1 MGPILCYFA
10 HCFSA
15 PAGEVMKNDRLTR
28 RLFLQGSGAFA
39 SQSALRTALPAVFAL
54 AEVACS
60 RREDT
65 VEFAVLSNLEAI
77 EFEAIAARIL
87 PTTDTPGAVEAGVIW
102 FFDSAFDAL
111 MKDSLAA
118 ARDGLDN
125 LQSSLGGKQF
135 SALDVA
141 AQDQALQAIEDSP
154 FFDLMRNMTIYGFF
168 GMSQYGG
175 NRDNV
180 GWQLLGVEVPLHTW
194 QPPFGYYDA
203 EYRQEANNGE

>member
-1 MGPILCYFA
+1 
-10 HCFSA
+10 
-15 PAGEVMKNDRLTR
+15 MKGNRLTR

-39 SQSALRTALPAVFAL
+39 SQSALRTALPGVFAL

-60 RREDT
+60 RREET
-65 VEFAVLSNLEAI
+65 RKFAVLTDREAI

-111 MKDSLAA
+111 MKDDLGA
-118 ARDGLDN
+118 ARQGLDD
-125 LQSSLGGKQF
+125 LQSSLGGQQF
-135 SALDVA
+135 SALDDT
-141 AQDQALQAIEDSP
+141 AQDRALEAIEDGQ

-175 NRDNV
+175 NRDNL
-180 GWQLLGVEVPLHTW
+180 GWQLLGVDDPVHTW
-194 QPPFGYYDA
+194 QPPFGFYDA
-203 EYRQEANNGE
+203 EYMLEENNGE